1 MKEDMR
7 FIVALCATLAAL
19 ISVGAF
25 TLKYVVFPLFG
36 A

>member
-1 MKEDMR
+1 MR
-7 FIVALCATLAAL
+7 DNIELIVVMCAMLFAT